1 MAVLLFKLSNVPDD
15 EAQEVRELL
24 DEQGL
29 DYYETTAGRWRLGV
43 DAIWLSNNEDAEVA
57 SKLLRNYQQERR
69 NKARQEQADLQ
80 ARGQA
85 PRFMDKL
92 ATQPGKVLLS
102 GLGILAILALGLIPV
117 LWLLFYNH

>member
-43 DAIWLSNNEDAEVA
+43 DAIWLNNNEDAEVA
-57 SKLLRNYQQERR
+57 SKLLYNYQQERR

>member
-24 DEQGL
+24 DAQGL

-43 DAIWLSNNEDAEVA
+43 DAIWLSNNEDAEMA
-57 SKLLRNYQQERR
+57 SQLLYNYQQERL

-80 ARGQA
+80 ARGLA
-85 PRFMDKL
+85 PRFVDKL
-92 ATQPGKVLLS
+92 ASQPGKVLLS

-117 LWLLFYNH
+117 LWLLFYRH